1 MEIEGLVLILLVVSL
16 VIFSGCLYEARTSN
30 PALCEKVSQQQN
42 KDICYHEIALDRG
55 SESLCEKIVD
65 LNRRDRC
72 YVDLAAGRNY
82 LWED

>member
-1 MEIEGLVLILLVVSL
+1 MKIKGIVLVSL
-16 VIFSGCLYEARTSN
+16 VILLVLFSGCLYEARTSN
-30 PALCEKVSQQQN
+30 PALCEKVSLQQN
-42 KDICYHEIALDRG
+42 KDICYHEIALDKG